1 VTVRPGSHRDPLFC
15 NAVVT
20 PRPTE
25 TMQTSFLSECFGVRS
40 AVPVAQHGSA
50 RSAWRAKVLF
60 LHSARGSQAPG
71 SVAQLI
77 SFSALKHSQTD
88 LTKPKIRSRAF
99 KTQIQFEVT
108 LARTGHQLFIGA
120 DSARHSRVPNGA
132 FRTAPLRW
140 GTAASGTRALLRGG
154 GGEGRKGEPRRALPG
169 LRPSRRREPPPH
181 VAPPPRGAQR
191 GLPQEARGWKRSAAS
206 AAGPPPPFEGGL
218 TRFGMGFLFGF
229 WFCFIRLRLGE
240 ISAPL
245 PASLKELF

>member
-1 VTVRPGSHRDPLFC
+1 
-15 NAVVT
+15 
-20 PRPTE
+20 
-25 TMQTSFLSECFGVRS
+25 MQTSFLSECFGVRS
-40 AVPVAQHGSA
+40 AVPVAQHGST

-169 LRPSRRREPPPH
+169 LRPSRRREPPPTWLLRPG
-181 VAPPPRGAQR
+181 ARSGGSRRKRGAGNEAQLRPRGR
-191 GLPQEARGWKRSAAS
+191 F
-206 AAGPPPPFEGGL
+206 PPSKGV
-218 TRFGMGFLFGF
+218 
-229 WFCFIRLRLGE
+229 
-240 ISAPL
+240 
-245 PASLKELF
+245 

>member
-1 VTVRPGSHRDPLFC
+1 
-15 NAVVT
+15 
-20 PRPTE
+20 
-25 TMQTSFLSECFGVRS
+25 MQTSFLSECFGVRS

-140 GTAASGTRALLRGG
+140 GTAASGTRALLRRG
-154 GGEGRKGEPRRALPG
+154 GGEGVGGGRGNPGGHCPGSVRAGGGSPPPTWL
-169 LRPSRRREPPPH
+169 LRPGARSGGSRRKRGAGNE
-181 VAPPPRGAQR
+181 ARLRPRGR
-191 GLPQEARGWKRSAAS
+191 F
-206 AAGPPPPFEGGL
+206 PPSKG
-218 TRFGMGFLFGF
+218 
-229 WFCFIRLRLGE
+229 I
-240 ISAPL
+240 
-245 PASLKELF
+245 

>member
-1 VTVRPGSHRDPLFC
+1 
-15 NAVVT
+15 
-20 PRPTE
+20 
-25 TMQTSFLSECFGVRS
+25 M
-40 AVPVAQHGSA
+40 AQHGSA

-154 GGEGRKGEPRRALPG
+154 GGEGGGGEKEGTPAGTARA
-169 LRPSRRREPPPH
+169 PSEPAAGAPPH

-206 AAGPPPPFEGGL
+206 AAGPLPPFEGGL

>member
-1 VTVRPGSHRDPLFC
+1 MRPGSHRDSLFC

-169 LRPSRRREPPPH
+169 LRPSRRREPPPTWLLRPG
-181 VAPPPRGAQR
+181 ARSGGSRRKRGAGNEAQLRPRGR
-191 GLPQEARGWKRSAAS
+191 F
-206 AAGPPPPFEGGL
+206 PPSKGV
-218 TRFGMGFLFGF
+218 
-229 WFCFIRLRLGE
+229 
-240 ISAPL
+240 
-245 PASLKELF
+245 